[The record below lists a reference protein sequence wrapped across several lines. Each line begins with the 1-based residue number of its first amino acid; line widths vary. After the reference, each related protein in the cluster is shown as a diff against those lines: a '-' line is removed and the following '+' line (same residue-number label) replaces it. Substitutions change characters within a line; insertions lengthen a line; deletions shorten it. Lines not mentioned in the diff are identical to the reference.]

1 MRHGGKLLVECLEVL
16 GARHG
21 FGVPGESYLT
31 VLDGLHQSPIKF
43 VNARNEGGAGF
54 MAAAYGKLTGTPGLC
69 FVTRGPGAT
78 NASIGVHTAMQDS
91 APMILFVGQIDTA
104 TREREVFQE
113 VNYRAFFGD
122 LAKWVTEIEHV
133 ERIPE
138 IISRAW
144 ATAMSG
150 RPGPVVVALPENVVS
165 AMTDVGPISRA
176 PALPRPTASVDAIE
190 QVRSALVQAER
201 PVLLIGGGGWTEEGS
216 RALESFAEAA
226 AIPVVTAFRFHD
238 IYDNTLGTYVG
249 EAGVG
254 ILPQV
259 RETLDRADLILAL
272 NVRFGEMTTDNYAL
286 FDLPD
291 MRQTLIHVH
300 QSSGELGKI
309 FQPDIAIQSCP
320 NDFAQT
326 LSNEPMARDWPNW
339 LAEAKDRYAATFELP
354 EQPGTVDMVEITKY
368 LQGKLNDTAIL
379 TNGAGNFSIWN
390 NKYFRYGAGQRL
402 LAPQSGA
409 MGYGLPAAVMAKIV
423 HPERTVVCF
432 AGDGDFQMNG
442 QELGAAMQMGA
453 GPIVLILNN
462 RSYGTIRMHQERHF
476 PGRVSATDLQN
487 PDFAALAKSYGM
499 HGERVERTAEFAAAF
514 DRALASE
521 TGAVLDIAIATEAL
535 TPRQTLAQIRAL
547 ART

>member
-1 MRHGGKLLVECLEVL
+1 
-16 GARHG
+16 
-21 FGVPGESYLT
+21 
-31 VLDGLHQSPIKF
+31 
-43 VNARNEGGAGF
+43 
-54 MAAAYGKLTGTPGLC
+54 
-69 FVTRGPGAT
+69 
-78 NASIGVHTAMQDS
+78 
-91 APMILFVGQIDTA
+91 MILFVGQIDTA
-104 TREREVFQE
+104 TRDREVFQE
-113 VNYRAFFGD
+113 VDYRAFFGG

-133 ERIPE
+133 DRIPE

-150 RPGPVVVALPENVVS
+150 RPGPVVVALPENVVG
-165 AMTDVGPISRA
+165 AMTDVEPISRP
-176 PALPRPTASVDAIE
+176 PAISVPTASVDAIE
-190 QVRSALVQAER
+190 QVRTALAGAER
-201 PVLLIGGGGWTEEGS
+201 PVVLMGGGGWSETGS
-216 RALESFAEAA
+216 RALEHFAEAA
-226 AIPVVTAFRFHD
+226 GIPVVTAFRFHD
-238 IYDNTLGTYVG
+238 SYDNMLGTFVG

-254 ILPQV
+254 ILPEV
-259 RETLDRADLILAL
+259 RETMDRADLILAL

-320 NDFAQT
+320 NAFAQT
-326 LSNEPMARDWPNW
+326 LSNEPMGRTWSDW
-339 LAEAKDRYAATFELP
+339 LAEAKDRYEATFNLP
-354 EQPGTVDMVEITKY
+354 EQPGPVDMVEIIRY
-368 LQGKLNDTAIL
+368 LQDKLDGSAII

-402 LAPQSGA
+402 LAPQSGS

-442 QELGAAMQMGA
+442 QELGTAMQMGA
-453 GPIVLILNN
+453 APIVLILNN
-462 RSYGTIRMHQERHF
+462 GSYGTIRMHQERYF
-476 PGRVSATDLQN
+476 PGRVSATDLKN
-487 PDFAALAKSYGM
+487 PDFSLLAQSYGM
-499 HGERVERTAEFAAAF
+499 HGEKVERTEEFAAAF

-535 TPRQTLAQIRAL
+535 TPRATLAQIRAS
-547 ART
+547 AQN